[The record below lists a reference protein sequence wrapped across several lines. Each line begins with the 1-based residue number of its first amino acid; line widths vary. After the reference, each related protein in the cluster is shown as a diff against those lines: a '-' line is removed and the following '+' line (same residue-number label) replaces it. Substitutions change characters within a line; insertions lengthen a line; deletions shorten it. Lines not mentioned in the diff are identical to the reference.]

1 MLAAELRAQKQ
12 TIGRTDSGV
21 LAEQVKLLGKDLD
34 DDEEKKVDK
43 DDDGKEAKIGDAKA
57 FETKNF

>member
-1 MLAAELRAQKQ
+1 M
-12 TIGRTDSGV
+12 
-21 LAEQVKLLGKDLD
+21 LGKDLD